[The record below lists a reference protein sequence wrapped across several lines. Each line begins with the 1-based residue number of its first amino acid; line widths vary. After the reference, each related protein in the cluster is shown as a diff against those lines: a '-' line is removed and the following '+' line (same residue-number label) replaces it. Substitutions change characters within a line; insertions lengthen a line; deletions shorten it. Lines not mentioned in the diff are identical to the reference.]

1 MKFNKDLSSFFS
13 IEKLER
19 FKYYLKNNFGLR
31 ESYLEDWTQDKNF
44 FGYQFFILCYEISQG
59 KVIKINDEKIYF
71 PSESKIDLEFLF
83 QVVDKESIVFFVE
96 TFLIDL
102 ANHIFCENK
111 FQGIHKSWL
120 VNNYQDVYIN
130 DKAVFLKPIDPFLK
144 YYCIYC
150 YSKESYDEL
159 IISSRKNS
167 CSIIDLDNL
176 KLFYKP
182 RSYDIENLRLDF
194 FGIHKIY
201 SILIDFNKFNT
212 HFMKFFKLDNEKFR
226 LN

>member
-1 MKFNKDLSSFFS
+1 MKFNKDLSSLFP

-19 FKYYLKNNFGLR
+19 FKYYLKNNFGLK
-31 ESYLEDWTQDKNF
+31 ESYLEDWTQDQNF

-59 KVIKINDEKIYF
+59 KVIKINDEKISF

-83 QVVDKESIVFFVE
+83 QVVDKESIVFIVE

-111 FQGIHKSWL
+111 FLGIHKSWL
-120 VNNYQDVYIN
+120 VNYYQDVYIN
-130 DKAVFLKPIDPFLK
+130 DKGAFLKPIDPFLK
-144 YYCIYC
+144 YYSIYC
-150 YSKESYDEL
+150 HSKESYDEL

-182 RSYDIENLRLDF
+182 RSYDIEKLRLDF
-194 FGIHKIY
+194 FGSHKIS
-201 SILIDFNKFNT
+201 SISIDFNKFNT
-212 HFMKFFKLDNEKFR
+212 HLMKFFKLDNEKFR